1 MNATRLNALTSFL
14 QAIRDHL
21 SVNDEYRAAWRYI
34 AKRAQLK
41 EPRRQTLQ
49 TAETRRNQ
57 LHNLIIDATDEI
69 TYLDR
74 QARALIGKWDAR
86 TQQLE
91 IYRAEKNGHN
101 LGHLHSAEKALKNK
115 CAEIIEI
122 INKTT

>member
-49 TAETRRNQ
+49 TAEIRRNQ

-74 QARALIGKWDAR
+74 QARALIEKWDNR
-86 TQQLE
+86 THALE
-91 IYRAEKNGHN
+91 IYRAEKNGNN
-101 LGHLHSAEKALKNK
+101 LGHLHSAEKSLKTK